1 MLINVP
7 SSISRTDAKIDQ
19 GTAILQRLWGSK
31 KSNYYD
37 FIFYKKNILRIFF
50 FHWNKCTTNSTLNG
64 WWKLWK
70 HWIAQPAKGRKTQFH
85 CKKKTIITIIFKL
98 HISKVYF
105 GLKHCTPKLL
115 SLQNYIYKPRGKKR
129 WYYKKKKS
137 TKEECTFPIETNVR
151 VPSIYISLCTIV
163 GYLIRHLKYQISH
176 HSTI

>member
-1 MLINVP
+1 MLKLTKGLLYCKDYEEAKNPIIMIL
-7 SSISRTDAKIDQ
+7 SFTKKYSTD
-19 GTAILQRLWGSK
+19 
-31 KSNYYD
+31 
-37 FIFYKKNILRIFF
+37 FF

-85 CKKKTIITIIFKL
+85 CKKKPIITIIIIFKL

-115 SLQNYIYKPRGKKR
+115 SLHNYIYKPRGKKR

>member
-1 MLINVP
+1 MLKL
-7 SSISRTDAKIDQ
+7 TKGLLYCKDYEEA
-19 GTAILQRLWGSK
+19 K

-37 FIFYKKNILRIFF
+37 FIFYKKIFYGFFF

-85 CKKKTIITIIFKL
+85 CKKKPIITIIIIFKL

-115 SLQNYIYKPRGKKR
+115 SLQNYINKPRGKKDGTVLQ
-129 WYYKKKKS
+129 KKKINKRGMH
-137 TKEECTFPIETNVR
+137 F
-151 VPSIYISLCTIV
+151 
-163 GYLIRHLKYQISH
+163 SH
-176 HSTI
+176 RN

>member
-1 MLINVP
+1 MLKL
-7 SSISRTDAKIDQ
+7 TKGLLYCKDYEEAKNPIIM
-19 GTAILQRLWGSK
+19 ILSFTK
-31 KSNYYD
+31 K
-37 FIFYKKNILRIFF
+37 IFYRFFF

-85 CKKKTIITIIFKL
+85 CKKKTIITIIIIFKL

-129 WYYKKKKS
+129 WYYKKKKIN
-137 TKEECTFPIETNVR
+137 KRGMHF
-151 VPSIYISLCTIV
+151 
-163 GYLIRHLKYQISH
+163 SH
-176 HSTI
+176 RN